1 MAFPWRATRAKDWTA
16 MSPKMSRKSIFH
28 AALMAG
34 LALSAPQARAQLF
47 WTPQPEQKPQQQGA
61 HPQKLQQQRQVQPQ
75 AQQQPQQR
83 QVQQQAQQQ
92 PQQQSWWWGEPQPQ
106 QVVRQRLPEGGASA
120 VVDLGRNSGIDGGY
134 RRPAD
139 SAVTSAVL
147 PPDADPNYSTP
158 VNLDPDVNYKLTA
171 RKEIVDP
178 TGEPVG
184 TITINTAKR
193 KLYYSLG
200 DGRAMEYG
208 IAVGK
213 QGFAWK
219 GEAMV
224 GRKSYWPG
232 WTPPPEMIERRPE
245 LPDHMDGSLS
255 NPLGARALYLFQN
268 NKDTLFRIHGTNEP
282 SSIGHAASSGC
293 IRMHNADI
301 IDLYGRVAKGARVV
315 VM

>member
-1 MAFPWRATRAKDWTA
+1 MDL
-16 MSPKMSRKSIFH
+16 MSPKSAFR
-28 AALMAG
+28 AALLAG
-34 LALSAPQARAQLF
+34 LTLSAPQARAQLF
-47 WTPQPEQKPQQQGA
+47 WTAQPDPKTQQQQNARPQKPQA
-61 HPQKLQQQRQVQPQ
+61 
-75 AQQQPQQR
+75 QR
-83 QVQQQAQQQ
+83 QVQQQPQQAAQQQ
-92 PQQQSWWWGEPQPQ
+92 AAQQQQSWWWGQPQPQPQ
-106 QVVRQRLPEGGASA
+106 QAVRPRDSA
-120 VVDLGRNSGIDGGY
+120 MVELTRNSGVDAGY
-134 RRPAD
+134 RRPGE
-139 SAVTSAVL
+139 SAAASAVL

-171 RKEIVDP
+171 RKEVADP

-184 TITINTAKR
+184 TITISTAKR

-200 DGRAMEYG
+200 DGKAMEYG

-245 LPDHMDGSLS
+245 LPEHMDGSLS

-293 IRMHNADI
+293 IRMHNADV
-301 IDLYGRVAKGARVV
+301 IDLYGRVSKGARVV